1 MGKRHGISRRHF
13 IRHAA
18 AGAASICLSGCATI
32 PRRISVSSAPPQL
45 QLTDRD
51 AFRRLAD
58 AALGATSADH
68 VLVSLHDR
76 IEELTQ
82 VHDQTIDNAQDRSR
96 RISIV
101 VAYDQQ
107 VGSATAALTA
117 DAVADAVKTAEQQ
130 AKAALP
136 DRGYLPPLPPQRYPV
151 LPTYRPETA
160 AAGGARRAAAGLE
173 LVELYRTAGLQASGI
188 VTTAAEAVG
197 LAADTGLFAFE
208 QRTLAE
214 LDVTSINSV
223 VPIRLT
229 AANRSIDDLGL
240 VEPTRRAV
248 ARAKWLAN
256 PRTLPPGR
264 YTVIFEPPAAAQLL
278 RPLLDATDAGNLSGS
293 TGALQSML
301 GKQIVDSRLTLRNRP
316 DHPALLGNGFDADGL
331 PTNAQTW
338 IDHGV
343 LKQLHYDRLAAR
355 AHETAPTFTP
365 DAWHLSGDN
374 PAGESVEDL
383 IRTTEQGILVTKLE
397 RLHCVGPTDLT
408 LTGRTCDGTFLI
420 QQGEI
425 VGSLADL
432 TWCESPLRAFNQVQA
447 FSTPLDAVVLP
458 HAVPAQAVTAG
469 IRKMLVPA
477 MKILDF
483 NMVPRE

>member
-1 MGKRHGISRRHF
+1 M
-13 IRHAA
+13 
-18 AGAASICLSGCATI
+18 CLSGCATI
-32 PRRISVSSAPPQL
+32 PRRISASSAPPQL
-45 QLTDRD
+45 RVTDRD
-51 AFRRLAD
+51 AFRRLVD
-58 AALGATSADH
+58 VALDVTSADH
-68 VLVSLHDR
+68 VLIALHDR

-82 VHDQTIDNAQDRSR
+82 VHDQITDHAQDRAR

-107 VGSATAALTA
+107 VGSATAPLTA
-117 DAVADAVKTAEQQ
+117 EAVADAVRTAEQQ

-136 DRGYLPPLPPQRYPV
+136 DPDYLPPLPPQRYPV

-160 AAGGARRAAAGLE
+160 AAGSARRAAAGLE
-173 LVELYRTAGLQASGI
+173 LVELYRTEGLQASGI
-188 VTTAAEAVG
+188 VTTSAEAVG
-197 LAADTGLFAFE
+197 VAASTGLFAFE
-208 QRTLAE
+208 RRTLAE
-214 LDVTSINSV
+214 LDVTSIGSV
-223 VPIRLT
+223 VPIKLT

-293 TGALQSML
+293 TRALHNLL
-301 GKQIVDSRLTLRNRP
+301 GEQIIDPRFTLRNRP
-316 DHPALLGNGFDADGL
+316 DHPALLANGFDADGL
-331 PTNAQTW
+331 PTNAKTW

-343 LKQLHYDRLAAR
+343 LRQLHYDRLAAR
-355 AHETAPTFTP
+355 GHDTAPTFAP

-374 PAGESVEDL
+374 PAGECVEDL

-397 RLHCVGPTDLT
+397 RVRCVGPADLT
-408 LTGRTCDGTFLI
+408 LTGHTCDGTFLI
-420 QQGEI
+420 EKGEI
-425 VGSLADL
+425 VGSLTDL
-432 TWCESPLRAFNQVQA
+432 RWSESPLRAFNQMQA
-447 FSTPLDAVVLP
+447 FSTPFDAVVSP

-477 MKILDF
+477 MKICDF
-483 NMVPRE
+483 NVAPRG

>member
-1 MGKRHGISRRHF
+1 MRNRQGISRRDF

-18 AGAASICLSGCATI
+18 VGAASMCLSGCATI
-32 PRRISVSSAPPQL
+32 PRRISASSAPPQL
-45 QLTDRD
+45 RVTDRD
-51 AFRRLAD
+51 AFRRLVD
-58 AALGATSADH
+58 VALGATSADH
-68 VLVSLHDR
+68 ILVSLHDR

-82 VHDQTIDNAQDRSR
+82 VHDQITDHTQDRIR

-107 VGSATAALTA
+107 VGSATAPLTA
-117 DAVADAVKTAEQQ
+117 EAVADATKTAEQQ

-136 DRGYLPPLPPQRYPV
+136 DPDYLPPLPPQRYPV

-160 AAGGARRAAAGLE
+160 AARSARRAAAGLE

-188 VTTAAEAVG
+188 VTTSAEAVG
-197 LAADTGLFAFE
+197 VAASTGLFAFE

-214 LDVTSINSV
+214 LDVTSIGSV
-223 VPIRLT
+223 VPVRLT

-240 VEPTRRAV
+240 VEPARRAV

-278 RPLLDATDAGNLSGS
+278 RPLLDATDAALSAS
-293 TGALQSML
+293 TRALHDML
-301 GKQIVDSRLTLRNRP
+301 DKEIIDPRLTLRNRP
-316 DHPALLGNGFDADGL
+316 DHPALLANGFDADGL
-331 PTNAQTW
+331 PTNAKTW

-343 LKQLHYDRLAAR
+343 LRQLYYDRLAAR
-355 AHETAPTFTP
+355 QHDTAPTFAP
-365 DAWHLSGDN
+365 DAWHFSGDN

-397 RLHCVGPTDLT
+397 RVRCVGPTDLT
-408 LTGRTCDGTFLI
+408 LTGHTCDGTFLI
-420 QQGEI
+420 EKGEI
-425 VGSLADL
+425 VGSLTDL
-432 TWCESPLRAFNQVQA
+432 PWRESLLRAFSQVQA
-447 FSTPLDAVVLP
+447 FSTPLDAVVSP
-458 HAVPAQAVTAG
+458 RAVPVQAVTAG

-477 MKILDF
+477 MKIHDF
-483 NMVPRE
+483 NMSPRE